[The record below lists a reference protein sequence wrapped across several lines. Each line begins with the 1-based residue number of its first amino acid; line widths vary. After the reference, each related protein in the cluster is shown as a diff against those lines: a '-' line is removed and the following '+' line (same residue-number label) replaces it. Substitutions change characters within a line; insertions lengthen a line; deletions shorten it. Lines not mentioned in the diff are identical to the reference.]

1 MEAPGRHIGYL
12 CGHRWLPM
20 ERGRGQRKSEARVTE
35 RATSAVIGW
44 WCMRLLSKHQFIRAV
59 FALFVSRMQR
69 LGQRKHIG
77 FPSAKQRP
85 HFGKLTLAIYR

>member
-1 MEAPGRHIGYL
+1 MVLRQ
-12 CGHRWLPM
+12 
-20 ERGRGQRKSEARVTE
+20 GQRKKRKCGKGETW
-35 RATSAVIGW
+35 ATSAVIGW

-69 LGQRKHIG
+69 LRQRKHIG